1 MGTAMSD
8 FVPNGRAYVKRS
20 VNLYLPAHREPD
32 GVVSVVLNGEW
43 STVGVVADTF
53 ISDYEADR

>member
-1 MGTAMSD
+1 MSD

-20 VNLYLPAHREPD
+20 VNLYMPAHREPN
-32 GVVSVVLNGEW
+32 GNVFVVLNGEW

-53 ISDYEADR
+53 ISDYEADL